1 MIGLNQ
7 GRVQSKGVLKVR
19 FRSYSYNKRFK
30 IKILI
35 LKGSQGGAL
44 LNLPGLGTVGPS
56 LRRVGS
62 WGRGA
67 KIKLLKSIKR
77 EGKK

>member
-1 MIGLNQ
+1 
-7 GRVQSKGVLKVR
+7 VQSKGVLKVR
-19 FRSYSYNKRFK
+19 FRSYSYNKHFK

-44 LNLPGLGTVGPS
+44 LHFPGLGTVGPS

-62 WGRGA
+62 GERGA
-67 KIKLLKSIKR
+67 KIKLLKTVKR
-77 EGKK
+77 EG